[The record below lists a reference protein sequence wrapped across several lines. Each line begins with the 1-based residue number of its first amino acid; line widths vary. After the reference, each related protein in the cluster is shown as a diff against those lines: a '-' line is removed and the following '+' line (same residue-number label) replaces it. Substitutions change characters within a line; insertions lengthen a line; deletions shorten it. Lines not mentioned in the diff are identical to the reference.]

1 MQVPAPSVLM
11 PLPPSAV
18 AQSACCLL
26 LAAVLASQTIVT
38 SWHRCQQLWNLRLQ
52 AQKEYPPSL
61 TDCKD
66 KFLVQSLKIGREVTD
81 VVPELFEP
89 STGKDIKQSKLRV
102 VLVGPPKPPSPV
114 PEGVEEDP
122 SPVKVRGHRASV
134 DCHCNCDA

>member
-1 MQVPAPSVLM
+1 M
-11 PLPPSAV
+11 
-18 AQSACCLL
+18 
-26 LAAVLASQTIVT
+26 
-38 SWHRCQQLWNLRLQ
+38 Q

-134 DCHCNCDA
+134 G